1 MSFTNKLSDSII
13 NNNQLNKSANKSGAI
28 RRKHSREFKFKVAI
42 EAIREHKTIAMIC
55 REFAVHESQV
65 NAWKKQLKEQGSI
78 IFEDISSSVKINHKA
93 NKEAALEAKI
103 SKLNEYIG
111 ELSVENKFFKKKLNF

>member
-1 MSFTNKLSDSII
+1 MSINNKSSDSII
-13 NNNQLNKSANKSGAI
+13 TNKSGAI

-42 EAIREHKTIAMIC
+42 EAIREQKTIAMIC

-65 NAWKKQLKEQGSI
+65 NAWKKQLKEQGSAV
-78 IFEDISSSVKINHKA
+78 FEDIGSLVKISHKA
-93 NKEAALEAKI
+93 NKEAVLEAKI

-111 ELSVENKFFKKKLNF
+111 ELCVENKFFKKKLNF